1 VQKDWSAEVKPVGV
15 AEAFTIADEVFS
27 CSMVEEAMPKGA
39 LYDVMDR
46 MQEMIVKLID
56 HLRNEKSQT

>member
-15 AEAFTIADEVFS
+15 AEAFTIADEVFY